1 MSGHNKWST
10 IKRKKGAA
18 DAKRGAVFTR
28 LTRELV
34 MAAREGGGDPA
45 MNFQLRLAIDKAR
58 AQNMPKENIERAIK
72 RGSGESKDGVSF
84 ENVTYEGYAPNG
96 VAVII
101 ECMTENRNRTVAEVR
116 HMLSRSGG
124 NLGESGSVAWQFTR
138 QAYFSLPSAGH
149 DFDKVFEIGLD
160 GGANDVT
167 DDGETIEIMAPVD
180 KFKII
185 SDRLNEA
192 GIQIEEAML
201 RMVPNQ
207 EMELSVSDTLQ
218 VMKTLDALDEME
230 DVQNVYSNL
239 NISEEALAA
248 LEAE

>member
-34 MAAREGGGDPA
+34 MAAKDGGGDPG

-72 RGSGESKDGVSF
+72 RGTGDSKDGVSY

-116 HMLSRSGG
+116 HILSRSGG
-124 NLGESGSVAWQFTR
+124 GMGETGSVAWQFTR
-138 QAYFSLPSAGH
+138 QAYFAIPKAGH
-149 DFDKVFEIGLD
+149 DFDTLFEIGLD
-160 GGANDVT
+160 GGADDVAEE
-167 DDGETIEIMAPVD
+167 DDLIEIIAPVD
-180 KFKII
+180 KFKIL
-185 SDRLNEA
+185 SDKLNHA
-192 GIQIEEAML
+192 GIHVEEATL
-201 RMVPNQ
+201 RMSPNQ
-207 EMELSVSDTLQ
+207 EIELSVPDTLQ
-218 VMKTLDALDEME
+218 VMKTLDALEEME
-230 DVQNVYSNL
+230 DVQNVYSNM

-248 LEAE
+248 LEEA